1 MTDQT
6 HSEWLLIAA
15 DSLQT
20 YTSRERLLV
29 IAADLEAKD
38 RTIAALPMSDELW
51 AEIYVDVVRVYPR
64 QAVLEACYRHV
75 CHQSELLKRIGSHT
89 GDNPLPTTTIDFAPA
104 APTAVDL
111 TLAISENP
119 PKLSDSSIDDSR

>member
-51 AEIYVDVVRVYPR
+51 AV
-64 QAVLEACYRHV
+64 
-75 CHQSELLKRIGSHT
+75 S
-89 GDNPLPTTTIDFAPA
+89 
-104 APTAVDL
+104 
-111 TLAISENP
+111 
-119 PKLSDSSIDDSR
+119 